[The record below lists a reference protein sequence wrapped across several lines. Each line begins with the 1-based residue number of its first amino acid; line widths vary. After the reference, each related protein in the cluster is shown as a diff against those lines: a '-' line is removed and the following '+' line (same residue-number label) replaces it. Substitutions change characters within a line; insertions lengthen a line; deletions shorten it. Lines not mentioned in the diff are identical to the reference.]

1 MPKALILAPGTL
13 AVVRDILQLSNLLNL
28 FKSIRMLLNSR
39 K

>member
-13 AVVRDILQLSNLLNL
+13 AVVLDILQLSNLLDL
-28 FKSIRMLLNSR
+28 FKSIRMLLKSR